1 MRMML
6 EIINSCLSNS
16 LHHNP
21 NLVYTLL
28 YQRSLFT
35 QLLAHSTFHD
45 IVANIDLVSTDLLY
59 LLRGGY
65 SFSSVSLF
73 VCW

>member
-6 EIINSCLSNS
+6 EIINSCLSQS

-28 YQRSLFT
+28 YNRALFT
-35 QLLAHSTFHD
+35 QLLAHATFQD
-45 IVANIDLVSTDLLY
+45 IVANIELVSIILLCI
-59 LLRGGY
+59 
-65 SFSSVSLF
+65 FSVSELPREHNLP
-73 VCW
+73 